1 MLNVHH
7 YLAIRIAHQ
16 KQESKRSIARRLH
29 HSQATVATA
38 IGSETGIPDGYRR
51 SKPST
56 HPKLG
61 AFVARIDAILLSDE
75 TEPPKQRH
83 TAMQLFRRLVS
94 DDGYRGKYDQVR
106 RYVKKHARDH
116 RPTLVPLDH
125 SPGERIECDF
135 GQISVDYPGGR
146 RVKDV
151 LIVTWSFSHAVFMIA
166 TPNQR
171 TESVLHGMTT
181 AFEHFGGVATEVWW
195 DNPKTIATT
204 VLRGR
209 ERVLND
215 DYAALASHYRFDP
228 RACMPARGQ
237 EKPDAESS
245 VKALQRRACTP
256 VPRVKDDDE
265 LNAHLLSFCQSELT
279 RKVSGQTQ
287 TIGERFELDKR
298 HGIELPKHRFDPCIS
313 RSVLVDKYQTATFEH
328 NRYSVPKWAAFLTV
342 AVKGYVDRVQILQ
355 SDKLIATHRRS
366 YEKDRWIVEPLHYV
380 AALSVRPHALDH
392 SNVFRDWKLPPI
404 FNELRHRME
413 REHGPNAGI
422 RQYIRVLQMLTTHSS
437 DRIAEAVRRLWHREH
452 LRSDLIQAKA
462 DEIAGTAGTA
472 ESAPSKTERPPARES
487 EAVSAFR
494 GGSAPDAGEALN
506 PGAHVEKA
514 AIPGAVENGATTGAD
529 GARSGAPSGAG
540 NDNPRCHPIVHVPR
554 PDLRRFNQLL
564 SSYPGSYQGDSTDEP
579 NAPPSHPST
588 AAEAQPQGAEAA
600 HDAGRA

>member
-7 YLAIRIAHQ
+7 YLSIRIAHQ
-16 KQESKRSIARRLH
+16 KNESKRSIARRLH
-29 HSQATVATA
+29 HSQSTVATA
-38 IGSETGIPDGYRR
+38 IASETGIPDGYKR
-51 SKPST
+51 SKPPQ

-61 AFVARIDAILLSDE
+61 AFIARIDAILLADE
-75 TEPPKQRH
+75 SAPPKQRH

-106 RYVKKHARDH
+106 RYVKKHARD
-116 RPTLVPLDH
+116 RRQTLVPLDH

-135 GQISVDYPGGR
+135 GQISVDYPDGR

-181 AFEHFGGVATEVWW
+181 AFAFFECVATEVWW

-209 ERVLND
+209 DRVLND

-228 RACMPARGQ
+228 RACMPAKGQ
-237 EKPDAESS
+237 EKPDVESG

-256 VPRVKDDDE
+256 VPQVRDDDE
-265 LNAHLLSFCQSELT
+265 LNAHLLTFCQNEMT

-287 TIGERFELDKR
+287 TIGERFALDKQ
-298 HGIELPKHRFDPCIS
+298 HAIELPKHGFDPCIS
-313 RSVLVDKYQTATFEH
+313 KSVLVDKYQTATFEH

-342 AVKGYVDRVQILQ
+342 VVKGYVDRVEIIQ
-355 SDKLIATHRRS
+355 SDKTIATHRRS
-366 YEKDRWIVEPLHYV
+366 YENHRWIVEPLHYV

-392 SNVFRDWKLPPI
+392 SNVFRDWKLPGI
-404 FNELRHRME
+404 FSDLRHRLE
-413 REHGPNAGI
+413 REHGANAGI
-422 RQYIRVLQMLTTHSS
+422 RQYIRVLQMLPLHPSE
-437 DRIAEAVRRLWHREH
+437 RIAEAIKRLWHREH
-452 LRSDLIQAKA
+452 LRGDLILAKA
-462 DEIAGTAGTA
+462 EAIAMSS
-472 ESAPSKTERPPARES
+472 ESAWEKAARPPARES
-487 EAVSAFR
+487 EAVWALR
-494 GGSAPDAGEALN
+494 GGSVPDAGEALN

-514 AIPGAVENGATTGAD
+514 VIPGAVENGATTGAD
-529 GARSGAPSGAG
+529 GARSGASSGAG

-564 SSYPGSYQGDSTDEP
+564 SFYPGSYEGDSTDERNDTQP
-579 NAPPSHPST
+579 HPST
-588 AAEAQPQGAEAA
+588 AVEAQSQGVETA
-600 HDAGRA
+600 HDVGRA